1 MEKLAETQQEIKTL
15 REQTDT
21 NNKTLDNVTGSMKAL
36 AEQATRDQASI
47 QALTDQTKSDRDN
60 TSDIILA
67 LKIQNKIGTS
77 SLEVNRN
84 IETDNNMDTMEDPAR
99 KRGLDTPER
108 KSNISTTFES
118 YKKAPRTMKVF
129 MKLNPSTLKEKL
141 RQSDP
146 IVKINN
152 TGYTTSINNKQNERG
167 VKTSDNAKESNSSQ
181 ASTIGFCANANKVD
195 ILGIAKT
202 NLNWQFPG
210 MVQQC
215 RQQLSE
221 LWDHL
226 VFTVTRL
233 VIRHCGLDRLVTISR
248 NGRKRVALAELDE
261 GFFLTTTR
269 WIRRGLFLRIMP
281 WIRRDFSKF
290 SRRSLKAAVKDC
302 A

>member
-84 IETDNNMDTMEDPAR
+84 IETDNNMDTIEEPAR

-108 KSNISTTFES
+108 KSNISTTFDS

-181 ASTIGFCANANKVD
+181 
-195 ILGIAKT
+195 L
-202 NLNWQFPG
+202 
-210 MVQQC
+210 
-215 RQQLSE
+215 
-221 LWDHL
+221 
-226 VFTVTRL
+226 
-233 VIRHCGLDRLVTISR
+233 
-248 NGRKRVALAELDE
+248 
-261 GFFLTTTR
+261 
-269 WIRRGLFLRIMP
+269 
-281 WIRRDFSKF
+281 
-290 SRRSLKAAVKDC
+290 
-302 A
+302 